1 MLRHFHHEL
10 YSTTE
15 IKYLAVRCFTELRTG
30 ERVEEQRPIF
40 SQLRGSIGRAAAQLD
55 SRVAAVETAV
65 RNAAAKVLLQFH
77 DPQIAYR
84 KREVKPVYVECRI
97 HNSFL
102 RAHNAGH
109 IPIAYARDEDV
120 QGARI
125 LSAIKHSGHCGL
137 PLSLAD
143 WVWQKPRRNVRC
155 TFSERSNRRSSPR

>member
-1 MLRHFHHEL
+1 MATANFFAALGKHWENC
-10 YSTTE
+10 SP
-15 IKYLAVRCFTELRTG
+15 IGLA
-30 ERVEEQRPIF
+30 I
-40 SQLRGSIGRAAAQLD
+40 
-55 SRVAAVETAV
+55 AAVETAV
-65 RNAAAKVLLQFH
+65 RIAAAEVLLQFH

-84 KREVKPVYVECRI
+84 KREVKPVYVQCRI

-143 WVWQKPRRNVRC
+143 
-155 TFSERSNRRSSPR
+155 